1 MYKGIEDS
9 SNGCGL
15 AACKH
20 GFLVGCRSMIY
31 VDACFLKGRFVGQ
44 LDATDDIYPI
54 VFVV

>member
-54 VFVV
+54 AFVV